1 MHQIDDF
8 ILPVTTRLASRTSLK
23 ETDSA
28 AHPVGDS
35 SAPQFTTLTEQYE
48 TPERLDDQSTEI
60 QTVDSQDSS
69 ILSSIITENADLG
82 HLTEEVTDEPT
93 DNDIVTNSG
102 DDETLVV
109 FPTISP
115 ADYEIDAEFADIYTY
130 LRTEELTGDA
140 RKDRTTLLL
149 SDRFA
154 IEEGLLYRMDTPRQK
169 RLARLKPVVK
179 RLCVSKRFRHDI
191 MRFVHDN
198 CGHYSVENLF
208 HTLAARYYWK
218 ALFSDASE
226 FCRTCAVCKRT
237 KVNFSHRYAPLH
249 PVPVPDE
256 LGLCFAMDHK
266 ILTRK
271 TEAGNTAVLV
281 IVECF
286 QAIPI

>member
-1 MHQIDDF
+1 VHEIDDF

-35 SAPQFTTLTEQYE
+35 SAPQFTTLTKQYE
-48 TPERLDDQSTEI
+48 TPERLDDQSTEK

-69 ILSSIITENADLG
+69 IPSSIITENADLG

-93 DNDIVTNSG
+93 ENDIVTNSG

-109 FPTISP
+109 FPTINP

-149 SDRFA
+149 SDRFV

-179 RLCVSKRFRHDI
+179 RLCVPKRFRHDI
-191 MRFVHDN
+191 IRFVHDN
-198 CGHYSVENLF
+198 CGHYSVQNLF

-271 TEAGNTAVLV
+271 TEAS
-281 IVECF
+281 IQQF
-286 QAIPI
+286 W